1 MNRFTTIAGLRSFL
15 ARQHEQHHAVQLGGI
30 AMGCNVGF
38 VPTMG
43 ALHAGHLSLIAAAR
57 RENSTVIV
65 SIFVNPLQFGPN
77 EDLERYPR
85 TFEQDCQLCEAA
97 GVDAVFAPFPAELGI
112 TAEGLAFQVL
122 PPAEMMAVLCGKHR
136 PGHFQGVATI
146 VTKLL
151 HIVQPDRTYFGQ
163 KDAQQVAI
171 LRRMIRDLNLYTQ
184 MVVCPIVREA
194 NGLAMS
200 SRNRYLSPQAQEQAS
215 LIYQGLQAAVARF
228 GAGVN
233 AASKLIQ
240 SVKTTLDLDPALQVE
255 YIELV
260 DFVSLKP
267 IDTVVEAGLLAV
279 AVHLGTT
286 RLIDNVILQRRK
298 PIIAID
304 GPAGAGKST
313 VARQVAQAL
322 DLLYLDSGAMYRAV
336 TWYAMQAGVSLTDEP
351 AIAELVSNCQLD
363 LQACDR
369 GMVVFVN
376 GVDVTQAIRTVEV
389 SAQVS
394 VIAAQPAV
402 RLELVK
408 RQQQFGR
415 QGGVVMEGRDIGTF
429 VFPDAELKVFLTAS
443 VQERARRRQLDL
455 LDQGQ
460 GEFSLDQLEQSILE
474 RDLKDSTRS
483 LAPLRQAA
491 DAIELCTDGLT
502 IDQVIQQITQLFHR
516 VIPG

>member
-1 MNRFTTIAGLRSFL
+1 MKRFSTIAGLRSFL
-15 ARQHEQHHAVQLGGI
+15 AQRGQQGLGHT
-30 AMGCNVGF
+30 ADSTTLVATVGF

-43 ALHAGHLSLIAAAR
+43 ALHAGHLSLITAAR
-57 RENSTVIV
+57 QENTTVIV

-85 TFEQDCQLCEAA
+85 TWEQDCQLCEQA
-97 GVDAVFAPFPAELGI
+97 GVDAVFAPLPAELGI
-112 TAEGLAFQVL
+112 TTQGLAFQVV
-122 PPAEMMAVLCGKHR
+122 PPAEMMAVLCGQRR

-151 HIVQPDRTYFGQ
+151 HIVQPDRVYFGQ

-171 LRRMIRDLNLYTQ
+171 LRQMVRDLNVATEI
-184 MVVCPIVREA
+184 VVCPTVREA
-194 NGLAMS
+194 NGLALS
-200 SRNRYLSPQAQEQAS
+200 SRNRYLSPAAREQAS
-215 LIYQGLQAAVARF
+215 LIFQALQAAVAAFR
-228 GAGVN
+228 AGMNV
-233 AASKLIQ
+233 APLLIQ
-240 SVKTTLDLDPALQVE
+240 VVKETLDLDPTLQVE

-260 DFVSLKP
+260 DFATLKQ
-267 IDTVVEAGLLAV
+267 IDTIVEPGLLAV

-286 RLIDNVILQRRK
+286 RLIDNVVLQRRQ

-336 TWYAMQAGVSLTDEP
+336 TWFAIQQDLVLTDEP

-369 GMVVFVN
+369 GMVVYVN

-389 SAQVS
+389 SGHVS

-443 VQERARRRQLDL
+443 VHERAKRRQLDL

-460 GEFSLDQLEQSILE
+460 GEISLDQLEQAIQE
-474 RDLKDSTRS
+474 RDDKDSSRS
-483 LAPLRQAA
+483 LAPLRKAA
-491 DAIELCTDGLT
+491 DAIELSTDGLS
-502 IDQVIQQITQLFHR
+502 IDQVVQRITQLFHR
-516 VIPG
+516 VVGG